1 MSYLTI
7 VIIGPEDS
15 VSLPEDSA
23 SCMDAAFDSFACA
36 IALWKSSQRCR
47 ADSFL
52 NVSEG
57 KSVCFSLFDILQLA
71 FVLLLGAT
79 IGPRLDP
86 SCEAVHSL
94 PHKFVKQPCN
104 AWKPDAVP
112 AFM

>member
-1 MSYLTI
+1 MGYLTI
-7 VIIGPEDS
+7 VSIGPEYS

-23 SCMDAAFDSFACA
+23 SCMAAAFDSFACA

-57 KSVCFSLFDILQLA
+57 KSVCFSLFDILQIA
-71 FVLLLGAT
+71 FVLLLRAT
-79 IGPRLDP
+79 IGPRFVA
-86 SCEAVHSL
+86 SCEAGHSL
-94 PHKFVKQPCN
+94 LHKFAERARN
-104 AWKPDAVP
+104 ARKPDAVP